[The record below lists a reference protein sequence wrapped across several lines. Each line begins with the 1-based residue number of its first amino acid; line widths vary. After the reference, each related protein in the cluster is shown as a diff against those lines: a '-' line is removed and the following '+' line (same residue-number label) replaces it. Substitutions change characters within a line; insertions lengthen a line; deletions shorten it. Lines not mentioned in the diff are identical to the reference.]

1 MLAASLL
8 QWSAEDLPFRELAF
22 AILCLAAGGRNISVI
37 AEEPSNFRTLAG
49 SNTIVSKKSNAKEFI
64 ASLGTD
70 FHLRGNPVGSSP
82 EATVYWFEG
91 ALIVLKPQLF
101 YDSVLD
107 EGLCYIQN
115 YCQENCPEKCVNA
128 VLISIEHVVLVKVTP
143 GEATQYSGLLT
154 LVFISNHTSWD
165 AKNRYHKTYL
175 SKLQAKDE
183 KFMKR
188 HARELRKKQRE
199 KSEAMGMFG
208 FFNDPEDEVVED
220 DDGYPEQVSL
230 YRTIPDDVEGPVDPN
245 DAFFG
250 LAHLFEACAQ
260 QHMPP
265 TKPSEGRLPT
275 EIYAMILD
283 HVYDRETRYN
293 CREVSRTFR
302 NLVQAH
308 FMITDD
314 YIFERNQAM
323 ESTIPDKAQRVT
335 YIQRDI
341 ESGVRTK
348 VRTMKCSDLGPDGG
362 IKVATGPEQNRK
374 SRLPG
379 TDIKFVAQN

>member
-37 AEEPSNFRTLAG
+37 AEEPSNFHGLVE
-49 SNTIVSKKSNAKEFI
+49 SNTIVSKKSKAKEFR
-64 ASLGTD
+64 APLGTD
-70 FHLRGNPVGSSP
+70 LHLHGKLLGSSP

-107 EGLCYIQN
+107 EGLCYIES
-115 YCQENCPEKCVNA
+115 YCQEKCPEKCVNA

-143 GEATQYSGLLT
+143 GEATQYSGLWT
-154 LVFISNHTSWD
+154 LAFISNHTSWD
-165 AKNRYHKTYL
+165 AKNRYHGKYL

-183 KFMKR
+183 KFMKH

-199 KSEAMGMFG
+199 NSEAMGMFG
-208 FFNDPEDEVVED
+208 FYRDPESEVTED
-220 DDGYPEQVSL
+220 DDDYPEQVSL
-230 YRTIPDDVEGPVDPN
+230 YRTIPDDVEGPIN
-245 DAFFG
+245 TEDAFFG
-250 LAHLFEACAQ
+250 LVHLFEACAQ

-265 TKPSEGRLPT
+265 TKPREGRLPT
-275 EIYAMILD
+275 EIYAIILD
-283 HVYDRETRYN
+283 HVYDRETRYA

-308 FMITDD
+308 FMITED
-314 YIFERNQAM
+314 YIFERNHTM

-335 YIQRDI
+335 YIQREI

-348 VRTMKCSDLGPDGG
+348 VRITKCSDLVYEGG
-362 IKVATGPEQNRK
+362 IRVATGPEQNRK
-374 SRLPG
+374 STLLG
-379 TDIKFVAQN
+379 IDLKFIAQK